1 MKYHVFLQ
9 DTEFLRWKDGSPGTV
24 HSSPRGDSGTMDWE
38 LTPDQKEPATDGV
51 RSPRD
56 RLESVRGRIQ
66 SRFEIDT
73 RALAALRIALGV
85 ILLVDLFHRARD
97 MRYFYTDDGVYPVAL
112 YESTSSLYDG
122 YSFHGLS
129 GELWFQQLLFV
140 VAAAFAVALIL
151 GYRTRLVAFV
161 SLLLLVSLQVRNPL
175 VLNGADR
182 LLRVLLLVAI
192 VVPLGE
198 RWSIDALR
206 RGTARTTVVGFATA
220 ALLVQPVAV
229 LTQNAVLKHEGDT
242 WFAGEAIGIA
252 LANDVMTISL
262 GNHLGEFSPLLEILN
277 WIWVT
282 LLAGSI
288 VFLLSTT
295 GRLRAF
301 FALVYIGAF
310 LGMLPVMSV
319 GLFPL
324 VLIAAVL
331 PFLTAPFWDTA
342 VSLIPSRRLVDRL
355 PTTSHLGP
363 IGQPPVE
370 RRVRDALRRRGYESA
385 TSFVVTYGRSLKTV
399 VGVIFLVWIL
409 VFSAS
414 HATGMAVPDE
424 MESNLPDEQ
433 RWGLYTPDPSQS
445 YSWYAAEAETKD
457 GSTFNAFDGEAVVSD
472 RPPDASQ
479 EYETFRHRKHMESVR
494 DSAGNEPTEMIS
506 GEYANWVCV
515 QLTPYLGDDLET
527 ITVHRFIQQSP
538 VDGEYEEPR
547 QVTLV
552 EQRC

>member
-1 MKYHVFLQ
+1 MGGELKPDRKGFETG
-9 DTEFLRWKDGSPGTV
+9 DTLSLGN
-24 HSSPRGDSGTMDWE
+24 
-38 LTPDQKEPATDGV
+38 
-51 RSPRD
+51 
-56 RLESVRGRIQ
+56 RLEWVHERVR

-73 RALAALRIALGV
+73 RALAALRIALGL
-85 ILLVDLFHRARD
+85 IILVDLLHRARD

-112 YESTSSLYDG
+112 YEATSSLYDG
-122 YSFHGLS
+122 YSLHGLS
-129 GELWFQQLLFV
+129 GELWFQQLLFA
-140 VAAAFAVALIL
+140 VAAAFAIALIL
-151 GYRTRLVAFV
+151 GYRTRLVALV

-182 LLRVLLLVAI
+182 LLRVLLLVA
-192 VVPLGE
+192 VLVPLGE

-206 RGTARTTVVGFATA
+206 RGTARTTVVGFTTA
-220 ALLVQPVAV
+220 ALLVQPIAV
-229 LTQNAVLKHEGDT
+229 LTQNAILKHGGDT

-252 LANDVMTISL
+252 LANDVMTIYL
-262 GNHLGEFSPLLEILN
+262 GNHLGKYPALLEALN

-282 LLAGSI
+282 LLTGSV
-288 VFLLSTT
+288 VFLLCTT
-295 GRLRAF
+295 GRLRAV
-301 FALVYIGAF
+301 FALAYIGAF

-331 PFLTAPFWDTA
+331 PFLTAPFWDSA
-342 VSLIPSRRLVDRL
+342 ASLIPSRPLIDRL
-355 PTTSHLGP
+355 PTASHLGP
-363 IGQPPVE
+363 IGRPPVE
-370 RRVRDALRRRGYESA
+370 RRVLDALLRRGHESI
-385 TSFVVTYGRSLKTV
+385 TSFAVTYGRSLKTV

-409 VFSAS
+409 AFSAS

-457 GSTFNAFDGEAVVSD
+457 GATFNAFNGEAVVSD

-479 EYETFRHRKHMESVR
+479 EYETFRHRKYMESVR
-494 DSAGNEPTEMIS
+494 NSAGNEPTEMIS
-506 GEYANWVCV
+506 GEYANWVCD
-515 QLTPYLGDDLET
+515 QLSPYLGDDLET
-527 ITVHRFIQQSP
+527 VTIHRFIQQSP

-547 QVTLV
+547 QITLV